1 MLNFIWAFMI
11 FIGVVTGL
19 LLGRTEEISDAVLAS
34 CVDSI
39 ELVITMMGAMC
50 LWSGIMRV
58 AEKAGLVNSLARLL
72 KGVFRF
78 LFPGIPKDH
87 PANGA
92 VAVSI
97 SADLLG
103 LGSAATPLGIMAM
116 KELSKANGN
125 SPVASNAMVM
135 FGVLN
140 AVCIQ
145 LIPSTVLIIRQQA
158 GSLNPSSILPNV
170 WISSVA
176 SMMAGIIAAK
186 LMERRDS
193 L

>member
-1 MLNFIWAFMI
+1 
-11 FIGVVTGL
+11 
-19 LLGRTEEISDAVLAS
+19 
-34 CVDSI
+34 
-39 ELVITMMGAMC
+39 
-50 LWSGIMRV
+50 
-58 AEKAGLVNSLARLL
+58 
-72 KGVFRF
+72 
-78 LFPGIPKDH
+78 
-87 PANGA
+87 
-92 VAVSI
+92 
-97 SADLLG
+97 
-103 LGSAATPLGIMAM
+103 M